1 MARRGRWSGCHGDNR
16 DLIVVDGHVRI
27 PPGEQVAQRAV
38 EGFGS
43 GLQEPVGT
51 LFGPLHRKR

>member
-1 MARRGRWSGCHGDNR
+1 MNR

-27 PPGEQVAQRAV
+27 PLGEQVGQRAV

-51 LFGPLHRKR
+51 RLRPLHLLLLGEALARVRGR